1 MVQTIKLYKCMKT
14 TLKAYKSNMDTNS
27 KVHKENAQYKL
38 KVLKV
43 SPPQNDEKL

>member
-1 MVQTIKLYKCMKT
+1 MSTNH
-14 TLKAYKSNMDTNS
+14 KSYISEGTNT

-43 SPPQNDEKL
+43 SPSQNDEKL

>member
-1 MVQTIKLYKCMKT
+1 MSTN
-14 TLKAYKSNMDTNS
+14 YKSYISKDTNT